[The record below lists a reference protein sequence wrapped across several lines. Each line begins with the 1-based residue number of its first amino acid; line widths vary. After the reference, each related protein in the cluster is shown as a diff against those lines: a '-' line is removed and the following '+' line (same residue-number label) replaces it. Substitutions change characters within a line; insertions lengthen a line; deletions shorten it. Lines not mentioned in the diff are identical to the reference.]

1 MLIMATKNKTKIK
14 REIRKIRRFS
24 EEIKIKKVKEIEQN
38 ISTIADIRRE
48 YGVSRTTVYKW
59 IYKYSL
65 NLKKGVRQVLE
76 LESETLKTKRL
87 KEQVAELERIVGQ
100 KQLAI
105 DFLEKM
111 VEIGSEEL
119 GVDIKKKFS
128 GQSSDGTGKTKKNI
142 TTR

>member
-1 MLIMATKNKTKIK
+1 MATKNKTKIK

-24 EEIKIKKVKEIEQN
+24 DEFKMKKVKEIEQN
-38 ISTIADIRRE
+38 ISTIADIKRE
-48 YGVSRTTVYKW
+48 YEVSRTTIYNW

-65 NLKKGVRQVLE
+65 HLKKGVRQVLE
-76 LESETLKTKRL
+76 MKSETLKTKRL
-87 KEQVAELERIVGQ
+87 NEQVAELERIVGQ

-111 VEIGSEEL
+111 IEIGSEKL

-128 GQSSDGTGKTKKNI
+128 G
-142 TTR
+142 

>member
-1 MLIMATKNKTKIK
+1 MATKNKTKIK

-24 EEIKIKKVKEIEQN
+24 DEFKIRKVKEIEQN

-48 YGVSRTTVYKW
+48 YGVSKTAVYNW

-65 NLKKGVRQVLE
+65 HLKKGVRQVLE
-76 LESETLKTKRL
+76 VESETLKTKRL

-105 DFLEKM
+105 DFLDKM
-111 VEIGSEEL
+111 IEIGSEEL

-128 GQSSDGTGKTKKNI
+128 GRLSNGSGKTGTN
-142 TTR
+142 TTTK